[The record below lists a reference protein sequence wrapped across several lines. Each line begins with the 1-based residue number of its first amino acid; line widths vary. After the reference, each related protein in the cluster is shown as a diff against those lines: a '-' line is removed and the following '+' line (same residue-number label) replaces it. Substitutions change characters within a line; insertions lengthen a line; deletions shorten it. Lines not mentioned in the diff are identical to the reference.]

1 MTASRTSSTLRGL
14 YAIADTALLGDKL
27 LAAVTAC
34 LQGGCKLIQYR
45 DKNSATAVRQ
55 QHANGLL
62 KICRQFEALLIVNDD
77 VDLALAVS
85 ADGVHLGKNDLP
97 LTEARSRLGENAV
110 IGVSCYNRIELAQ
123 TAEKLGAD
131 YVAFGSVFSSP
142 TKPEAVQAPL
152 ELITE
157 ARHTLSLPVCAI
169 GGINASNVD
178 SVVAAGADM
187 VAVITDIFNA
197 ENITLNTRRLISQ
210 IQTRI

>member
-1 MTASRTSSTLRGL
+1 MGSRLTLHGL

-34 LQGGCKLIQYR
+34 LQGGCRLIQYR
-45 DKNSATAVRQ
+45 DKNSAPAVRQ
-55 QHANGLL
+55 QHASELL
-62 KICRQFEALLIVNDD
+62 KICREFTALLIINDD

-85 ADGVHLGKNDLP
+85 ADGVHLGRNDLP
-97 LTEARSRLGENAV
+97 LAEARSRLGENAV
-110 IGVSCYNRIELAQ
+110 IGVSCYNRIQLAQ

-152 ELITE
+152 ELIAE

-169 GGINASNVD
+169 GGINAGNVN
-178 SVVAAGADM
+178 SVIVAGADM
-187 VAVITDIFNA
+187 VAVISDIFNTD
-197 ENITLNTRRLISQ
+197 NITLNTRRLITQ
-210 IQTRI
+210 IQTPI